1 MSDGSDPLQVNAILL
16 NSPVDIT
23 ELSEPESLAIFPTE
37 KEIYA
42 ATAAKLTVLIIHIEL
57 VFKFITLHLK
67 DSMSRNF

>member
-1 MSDGSDPLQVNAILL
+1 MSDGSNLLQVNAILL

-37 KEIYA
+37 QEIYA

-57 VFKFITLHLK
+57 VFKFLTLYLK
-67 DSMSRNF
+67 GSMSRNF

>member
-57 VFKFITLHLK
+57 VFKFITLYLK